1 IGCTGGRHRSV
12 LVANELQK
20 RLKKKGRKVNLI
32 HRDLHSE

>member
-1 IGCTGGRHRSV
+1 V
-12 LVANELQK
+12 LVANELQR